1 MKVNAKVLK
10 RQREAK
16 ALAKVKSIS
25 ASIKTLAFMGGSA
38 AREARVSIVTGSQ
51 WHNRLGG
58 YVKV

>member
-10 RQREAK
+10 RHREAK
-16 ALAKVKSIS
+16 AMAKVKSLS
-25 ASIKTLAFMGGSA
+25 ASIKTLAFMEGS
-38 AREARVSIVTGSQ
+38 EARQARMDIVTGSQ